1 VDIRGFCGGG
11 IVNSTVFLVKR
22 GELSSFSSK
31 KYLFREVLSE
41 KAEHFVLFEL
51 TIAKKY
57 EKVAISSSTLVKDAK
72 MWTFFLKS

>member
-1 VDIRGFCGGG
+1 VG
-11 IVNSTVFLVKR
+11 NSTVFLVKR

-57 EKVAISSSTLVKDAK
+57 EKVAISSSTLVKDAN
-72 MWTFFLKS
+72 MWTFFLQS

>member
-1 VDIRGFCGGG
+1 MG
-11 IVNSTVFLVKR
+11 NSTVFLVKR

-31 KYLFREVLSE
+31 KYLFRDVLSE

-57 EKVAISSSTLVKDAK
+57 EKVAISSSTLVKDAN
-72 MWTFFLKS
+72 MWTFFLQS

>member
-1 VDIRGFCGGG
+1 MG
-11 IVNSTVFLVKR
+11 NSTVFLVKR

-72 MWTFFLKS
+72 MWTFFLQS

>member
-1 VDIRGFCGGG
+1 MG
-11 IVNSTVFLVKR
+11 NSTVFLVKR

-57 EKVAISSSTLVKDAK
+57 EKVAISSSTLVKDAN
-72 MWTFFLKS
+72 MWTFFLQS

>member
-1 VDIRGFCGGG
+1 MG
-11 IVNSTVFLVKR
+11 NSTVFVVKT

-31 KYLFREVLSE
+31 KYLFRKVLSE

-57 EKVAISSSTLVKDAK
+57 EKVAISSSTLVKDANN
-72 MWTFFLKS
+72 WQFFLKS

>member
-1 VDIRGFCGGG
+1 VG
-11 IVNSTVFLVKR
+11 NSTVFLVKS

-57 EKVAISSSTLVKDAK
+57 EKVAISSSTLVKDAN
-72 MWTFFLKS
+72 MWTFFLQS